1 MPNLANRG
9 KQCHTAFPKVLD
21 QSKRLKY
28 VWDQKGTTDSKAQA
42 VMRHSILLQGIFRAP
57 GLGSSDVQ
65 LADTPVY
72 RQQAP
77 EAQSPSSANQATA
90 TKNAGTQCHVD
101 TGLVT
106 LLGKALLPLA
116 DPTPKSTNRW
126 LA

>member
-21 QSKRLKY
+21 QSKRSENF
-28 VWDQKGTTDSKAQA
+28 WDQKGTTDSNSHT
-42 VMRHSILLQGIFRAP
+42 VMQHSILLQRILRAP

-77 EAQSPSSANQATA
+77 KAQSASSANQATA

-101 TGLVT
+101 TGP
-106 LLGKALLPLA
+106 GYHC
-116 DPTPKSTNRW
+116 
-126 LA
+126 